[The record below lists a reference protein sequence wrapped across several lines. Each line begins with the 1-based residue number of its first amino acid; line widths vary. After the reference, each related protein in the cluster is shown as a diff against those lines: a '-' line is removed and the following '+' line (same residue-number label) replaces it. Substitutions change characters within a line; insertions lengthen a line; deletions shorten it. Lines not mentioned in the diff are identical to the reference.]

1 MTSGR
6 LSSIPIPRNP
16 KKRVMTIWGQGAV
29 NVNSAPAQTLL
40 AVVCSGVNVA
50 TTKMCNDP
58 LEAQKFL
65 MGVTLVRSFLA
76 GSMFGSGGEFIKA
89 MQGQGQF
96 GGLFKMMGVEP
107 IVFKS
112 ADSRPRRLPPRARCS
127 ASIRMGSCRAPGK
140 TRVRIHTVVD
150 FRQTP
155 APAAATSPTTAGA
168 APTATAGG
176 AGASA
181 PVTGSAQ
188 LDAIVAAQSPDPG
201 GTIVYYRME

>member
-1 MTSGR
+1 MGA
-6 LSSIPIPRNP
+6 
-16 KKRVMTIWGQGAV
+16 GAV
-29 NVNSAPAQTLL
+29 NVNTATAQTLL

-76 GSMFGSGGEFIKA
+76 GIPMFGSGGEFIKA

-112 ADSRPRRLPPRARCS
+112 ADLTTKAVTAESKMF
-127 ASIRMGSCRAPGK
+127 SILLG
-140 TRVRIHTVVD
+140 
-150 FRQTP
+150 
-155 APAAATSPTTAGA
+155 
-168 APTATAGG
+168 
-176 AGASA
+176 
-181 PVTGSAQ
+181 
-188 LDAIVAAQSPDPG
+188 
-201 GTIVYYRME
+201 